1 MRIALIPILALCSGL
16 ALAAPP
22 DPAETPGSAMRF
34 EPRLDPALDPRVLLH
49 GMVRDEDMALLFAHF
64 RNALLAAYEGREPP
78 SSDELNQR
86 MEAIGGELR
95 ARGLFAGM
103 MLLATFEA
111 AARQAL
117 REALTVP
124 PPVGR

>member
-1 MRIALIPILALCSGL
+1 MRIAIIPMLALCSGL

-22 DPAETPGSAMRF
+22 DPAAAPGPV
-34 EPRLDPALDPRVLLH
+34 PRLDPALDPKVLLH
-49 GMVRDEDMALLFAHF
+49 GVVRDEDLALLFSHF

-78 SSDELNQR
+78 SPEELNRR
-86 MEAIGGELR
+86 MDAIGGELR

-103 MLLATFEA
+103 LLLATFEA

-117 REALTVP
+117 REALVAP
-124 PPVGR
+124 PPAGN